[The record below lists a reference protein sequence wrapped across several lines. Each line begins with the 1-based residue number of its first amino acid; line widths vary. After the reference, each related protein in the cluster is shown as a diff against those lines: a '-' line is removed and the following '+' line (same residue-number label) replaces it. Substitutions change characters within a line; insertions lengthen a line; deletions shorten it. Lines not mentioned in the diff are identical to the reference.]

1 MNKKDSTSK
10 ATKKEESVEMPIEE
24 AVTNLVK
31 AVGTLAEKV
40 DRIADDVSQ
49 LKAGAEQSV
58 DDSISDEEYDDK
70 AKSAILLYLMD
81 EGFDFSLLNDVDE
94 LGYLKD
100 GVISA
105 VNKDPSLDED
115 VKQLLARGMELLLS
129 NAEDY
134 QLGKEAGEEV
144 AQESKDTVD
153 ENLEPTEAYEA
164 RVKEQAMAFLNRGA
178 FAHTD
183 LPLAQKAQMAIEAL
197 SRDLSKSS
205 PCNEYQRAER
215 KAENDLI
222 YGLTLLQAE
231 AKKSEGH
238 CCGKCHQGS
247 ETPTEDTEIKVV
259 KKPDTE
265 EDDGYVTIRLP
276 RRHRRPLFTF
286 NDIYEFEDFISCW
299 FSFPF
304 FF

>member
-49 LKAGAEQSV
+49 LKTDAKQSV
-58 DDSISDEEYDDK
+58 DGFISDEEYDDK
-70 AKSAILLYLMD
+70 AKAAILLYLMD

-105 VNKDPSLDED
+105 VRQDPSLNEGE
-115 VKQLLARGMELLLS
+115 KQVLIRGMELLLS

-144 AQESKDTVD
+144 AQEYKDTVD

-197 SRDLSKSS
+197 GRDLRKSNPS
-205 PCNEYQRAER
+205 NEYQKAER
-215 KAENDLI
+215 KAENDRS

-247 ETPTEDTEIKVV
+247 KAPAEDNEIKVV
-259 KKPDTE
+259 KKPDTN
-265 EDDGYVTIRLP
+265 EDDEYVTIRLP
-276 RRHRRPLFTF
+276 RRRRRPLFNF
-286 NDIYEFEDFISCW
+286 ADVDEFEDFLSCW
-299 FSFPF
+299 LSFPF